1 MIDKAK
7 MTDVVSIA
15 LIGVSYLSPEPYRDI
30 IRNSGLFAISGAV
43 TNQLAIYMLF
53 EKVPLLY
60 GSGVIERNFDKFKDS
75 IRKMI
80 KEQFFTQEKID
91 SFLREEERSL
101 DLAPLVESA
110 DFSPAFDAL
119 KQSIMESKFG
129 SMIQMIGGEEALEPL
144 RSTFS
149 RKLKG
154 SVVSIVSSDMFKAQ
168 IEHHLKHSSLSR
180 DITDQI
186 DTIVTKRLD
195 EMTPKIVKNIVQNL
209 IREHMGWLVVWG
221 GVLGAFIG
229 AVSSLLVK

>member
-154 SVVSIVSSDMFKAQ
+154 SVVSIVSSDMFKVQ
-168 IEHHLKHSSLSR
+168 IEHHLKHSSLSK

>member
-168 IEHHLKHSSLSR
+168 IEHHLKHSSLSK

-221 GVLGAFIG
+221 GVLGALIG